1 MKDFTFKTTT
11 AINYADYRLDSD
23 RRIHDKLLE
32 AAHVFDH
39 RWFHSR
45 LVFKKPQTYTINL
58 VNHLGEVIE
67 TDHTYDKD
75 LEIEVLCDGDM
86 YRAMN
91 TTDKT
96 MAEWFS
102 ELKDSTAARLFDMS
116 MTQSIYNV
124 EWSIVGD
131 KANISIWFSDSVDGQ
146 TNIDH
151 QVVQAI
157 LDIIDLKREWWGM
170 LLNRMD
176 RTRTEVF

>member
-58 VNHLGEVIE
+58 VNHLGAVIE

-75 LEIEVLCDGDM
+75 LEIEVLGDGDI
-86 YRAMN
+86 YRAMS
-91 TTDKT
+91 DPSMT
-96 MAEWFS
+96 MRDFFDH
-102 ELKDSTAARLFDMS
+102 LKDKVAAHLFDMS
-116 MTQSIYNV
+116 LTQAIVNV
-124 EWSIVGD
+124 EWYINGD
-131 KANISIWFSDSVDGQ
+131 TAGVTVWFNDSQDGQ
-146 TNIDH
+146 TNIDA
-151 QVVQAI
+151 QVVEAI
-157 LDIIDLKREWWGM
+157 LSIIESKYGYW
-170 LLNRMD
+170 
-176 RTRTEVF
+176 